1 MEYIKVITEVRKE
14 NFEKELANYMS
25 QGFDIKCSNIAL
37 SDKYIAT
44 RKQSVE
50 DSIAKSLSMA
60 NHSIYNSIVYYALL
74 IKETPE

>member
-1 MEYIKVITEVRKE
+1 MKYIKVITEVRKE

-25 QGFDIKCSNIAL
+25 QG
-37 SDKYIAT
+37 
-44 RKQSVE
+44 
-50 DSIAKSLSMA
+50 IAKSLSMA